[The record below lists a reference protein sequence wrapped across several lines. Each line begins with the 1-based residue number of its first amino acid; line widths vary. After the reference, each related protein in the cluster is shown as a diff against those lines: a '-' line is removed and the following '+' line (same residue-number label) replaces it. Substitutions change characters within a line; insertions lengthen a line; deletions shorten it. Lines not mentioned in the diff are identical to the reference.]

1 MLNTHN
7 QPDSYRAKPCLSAN
21 HLLRDIITA
30 SALLILSCL
39 STIALANDDDELQ
52 RLEVTSLYVDL
63 MKDMPSTA
71 KLINSPYPQSY
82 TTYGAKSSI
91 DTKSVIK
98 GGRALRVRVKR
109 TGKSYDQGSY
119 LKTIGDINQGDTLCL
134 TFWARSINKPE
145 LNITS
150 EFASLGVQQSAEP
163 YRNLLEVSQSIT
175 AEWAMYSFKAEAR
188 ETLKTGDAQIFMHY
202 GHLKQRFEIGPTYL
216 FNLGAS
222 VPENYKSNACGK

>member
-1 MLNTHN
+1 MLNKNYT
-7 QPDSYRAKPCLSAN
+7 PCSFSAKTRPSAIL
-21 HLLRDIITA
+21 LLRTTITA
-30 SALLILSCL
+30 SALLLIGTLAPTAS
-39 STIALANDDDELQ
+39 ANDEDERQ

-98 GGRALRVRVKR
+98 GGRAMRVRVKR
-109 TGKSYDQGSY
+109 TGKSYDQGSN
-119 LKTIGDINQGDTLCL
+119 LTTIGDINQGDILCL

-150 EFASLGVQQSAEP
+150 EFASLGVQKSAEP
-163 YRNLLEVSQSIT
+163 YRNLFEVSQTIT
-175 AEWAMYSFKAEAR
+175 AEWSMYSFKAEAR
-188 ETLKTGDAQIFMHY
+188 ESLKAGDAQIFMHY
-202 GHLKQRFEIGPTYL
+202 GHLKQRFEVGPTYL
-216 FNLGAS
+216 FNLGAT
-222 VPENYKSNACGK
+222 VPENFRSNACGK